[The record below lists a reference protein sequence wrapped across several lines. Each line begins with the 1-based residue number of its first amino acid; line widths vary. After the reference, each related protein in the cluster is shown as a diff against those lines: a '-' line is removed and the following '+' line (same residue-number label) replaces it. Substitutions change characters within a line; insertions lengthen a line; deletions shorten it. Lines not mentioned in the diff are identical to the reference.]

1 MTDDAALR
9 QQFKAA
15 RNREPAERDT
25 CIEADA
31 LAASAQ
37 RTDTEAAR
45 LVVLEHVATCA
56 ACRREFDLLRTV
68 ADTKPRAALRWA
80 RWGVPLAAAGAA
92 ALALVLWRG
101 RTAPAEP
108 SFRGPDQA
116 ITLHEPAIDSTM
128 VLLAWSPVPGAGRYL
143 LEIIAPDG
151 TTAASRELSD
161 TLAAIPRRSLP
172 SAEEYRW
179 SVQAS
184 LRDGRTVESAFRRLR
199 LSR

>member
-15 RNREPAERDT
+15 RNREPTERDT

-31 LAASAQ
+31 LSVSAQ

-56 ACRREFDLLRTV
+56 ACRREFDLLSTV

-80 RWGVPLAAAGAA
+80 RWGAPLAAIAA
-92 ALALVLWRG
+92 ALTLVLWRG
-101 RTAPAEP
+101 RAAPAEP
-108 SFRGPDQA
+108 PFRGPGA
-116 ITLHEPAIDSTM
+116 TITLHEPEVDSAM

-143 LEIIAPDG
+143 LEVIAPDG
-151 TTAASRELSD
+151 TTAATRELFD
-161 TLAAIPRRSLP
+161 TVAAIPRRSLP
-172 SAEEYRW
+172 DAEEYRW